1 MEVALGSRV
10 GDRLPKLESD
20 VAHDVQHQTEL
31 EELRW
36 KILMWEFDV
45 VGDNGI
51 ADRIRDF
58 WSEPMTR
65 DLRGRPEHLVRFSDE
80 TAPDTRTTDGRKVP
94 VYATV
99 NEGAPI
105 DWYDDLLTHIP
116 NAPEVK
122 SRWVLAHFERLP
134 LKTRGRIRDGL
145 REVTIHISDP
155 RPYLGRADEACRRT
169 CSVDFETFLRL
180 TRQSKHKEVVQIGE
194 RLSSLIGQ
202 QMLRDS
208 FGHRLSRVLL
218 IAEQRAWLSPWP
230 AEEDLGH
237 VIHQLRRPS
246 KSIFASVS
254 EYTARGSAAFAPAF
268 EKATTGG
275 GEADLR
281 RFWFGPD
288 SNDLI
293 FRGTLKPLEDG
304 HAFDAGNERL
314 TRILD
319 SMRRS
324 MVKRLIRNTGFAI
337 RRPQAGV
344 PAFVDMDSRADKR
357 IQAAD
362 IAAGLARHVL
372 GQEGPVGLIRRW
384 AKVYYNGSRLTENN
398 LEPVLRFWSRL
409 SNQSRG

>member
-1 MEVALGSRV
+1 
-10 GDRLPKLESD
+10 
-20 VAHDVQHQTEL
+20 
-31 EELRW
+31 
-36 KILMWEFDV
+36 
-45 VGDNGI
+45 
-51 ADRIRDF
+51 
-58 WSEPMTR
+58 MTR

-80 TAPDTRTTDGRKVP
+80 TTPDTRTTDRQKVP
-94 VYATV
+94 LYATV
-99 NEGAPI
+99 DEGTSI
-105 DWYDDLLTHIP
+105 DWYDDLLARIP
-116 NAPEVK
+116 DAPEVK
-122 SRWVLAHFERLP
+122 SCWVLANLECLP
-134 LKTRGRIRDGL
+134 RKIGGRVWRGL
-145 REVTIHISDP
+145 REVTIYISDP
-155 RPYLGRADEACRRT
+155 RPYLARADEHLLRR
-169 CSVDFETFLRL
+169 CGLRL
-180 TRQSKHKEVVQIGE
+180 EILFRMARQSKQKEVVQIGE

-208 FGHRLSRVLL
+208 FGHRLSRVLR
-218 IAEQRAWLSPWP
+218 IAEQQAWLSGSP
-230 AEEDLGH
+230 AEEDLGS

-268 EKATTGG
+268 EKAMTYR
-275 GEADLR
+275 GEADFR

-319 SMRRS
+319 SRRRS
-324 MVKRLIRNTGFAI
+324 MVKRLTRNTAFAI
-337 RRPQAGV
+337 RSREPSSV

-362 IAAGLARHVL
+362 IAAGLARHFL
-372 GQEGPVGLIRRW
+372 GQEGPLGLIRRW

-398 LEPVLRFWSRL
+398 LAPVLRFWS
-409 SNQSRG
+409 GTG